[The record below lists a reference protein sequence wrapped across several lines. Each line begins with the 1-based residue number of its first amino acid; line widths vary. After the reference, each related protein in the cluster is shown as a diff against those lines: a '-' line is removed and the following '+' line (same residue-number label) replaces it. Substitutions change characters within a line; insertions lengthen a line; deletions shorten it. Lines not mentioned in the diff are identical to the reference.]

1 MSGGTLPSIDLPDQ
15 SLIGPGLAS
24 LRPHVAG
31 ASEGVLRLFSN
42 ENPLGPSPL
51 ALEAVRAAA
60 ERAHHYPDPQG
71 EALKERLAARHE
83 VSVEE
88 LVVGHGSTEIID
100 RLVRTFVQPGETVVA
115 AWPSFVMFSRAA
127 HAANR
132 EILQAPL
139 RNFRTDLAAL
149 AALVDIRTKI
159 VFICNPNNP
168 TGTYVSR
175 RELSAFLDRIPP
187 HVIVAIDEAYYEFAT
202 ARDFPD
208 AMGAVRSRPRTAVL
222 RTFSKVFGLAG
233 MRIGYGVM
241 DPELV
246 TPIES
251 ARPPYDA
258 TRLSLSAA
266 CAALDDVEHV
276 ERSQR
281 LVFEERSRMTE
292 ALQKMGMEP
301 LPSQANFL
309 CVRCPESAG
318 RRVQH
323 LAEAGIRVASL
334 QGYDMAEAFRLAIGT
349 PSMNARVLDALSSF
363 A

>member
-1 MSGGTLPSIDLPDQ
+1 MSGGTFPSLDVPDQ
-15 SLIGPGLAS
+15 SLIGPGVAS
-24 LRPHVAG
+24 LRPHKAG
-31 ASEGVLRLFSN
+31 ARNGVLRLFSN

-51 ALEAVRAAA
+51 AMEAVRLAA
-60 ERAHHYPDPQG
+60 ESVHHYPDPQG
-71 EALKERLAARHE
+71 ELLKEQLAVRHDVSTDE
-83 VSVEE
+83 V
-88 LVVGHGSTEIID
+88 VVGHGSTELLD

-149 AALVDIRTKI
+149 AGLVDVRTKI
-159 VFICNPNNP
+159 VFLCNPNNP

-175 RELSAFLDRIPP
+175 RELNAFLDRIPP

-246 TPIES
+246 GPIES

-258 TRLSLSAA
+258 TSLSLSAA
-266 CAALDDVEHV
+266 RAALDDVDHV

-281 LVFEERSRMTE
+281 LVFDERARMTE
-292 ALQKMGMEP
+292 ALRKLGLDP

-318 RRVQH
+318 ARVAH
-323 LAEAGIRVASL
+323 LAEAKIQVASL
-334 QGYDMAEAFRLAIGT
+334 QGYDMSEAFRLGIGT
-349 PSMNARVLDALSSF
+349 PSMNARVLDALSAFS
-363 A
+363 